1 MFRGWKSLHAN
12 QRGVCRRQKKKQKG
26 ETPHPGCGD
35 RRQQAVLWSRTDLT
49 TRRASI
55 NGAAGIIAFLHGR
68 LFSIATLTVKCGKIA
83 EINFL
88 AHPDRI
94 AHLDLTELGDWHICV
109 LLGLD

>member
-1 MFRGWKSLHAN
+1 MRIKEGMPAQQEKAEG
-12 QRGVCRRQKKKQKG
+12 RTG
-26 ETPHPGCGD
+26 TPHPGCGD

-68 LFSIATLTVKCGKIA
+68 LFSIATLTVKNGKIA